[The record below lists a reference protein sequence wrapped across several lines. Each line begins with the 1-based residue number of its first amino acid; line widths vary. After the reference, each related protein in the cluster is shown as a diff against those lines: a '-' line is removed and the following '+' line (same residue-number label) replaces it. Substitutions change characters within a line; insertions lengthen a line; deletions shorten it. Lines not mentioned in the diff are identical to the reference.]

1 MKRSAKLKLLAIPL
15 LALCA
20 GCGGA
25 QQREGLILFHD
36 PAPKTRTG
44 KTLPPQTFIFTSNRE
59 NGSSAV
65 EVSSGIRGKSS
76 KDGSPSP
83 SLSRSK
89 AKATWKQRALRN
101 LKLTNSIPITNL
113 TKDSFGSMIGQLEN
127 AGLFKL
133 PNRPGDKPPEN
144 QPFILVSYKD
154 GQSLVYPKPDKKTLD
169 RNFPADQART
179 LYPAWYNV
187 KVVLVQFVSG
197 S

>member
-1 MKRSAKLKLLAIPL
+1 MPL

-36 PAPKTRTG
+36 RAPKTRTG
-44 KTLPPQTFIFTSNRE
+44 KTLPPQTFIFTSDRE
-59 NGSSAV
+59 NGSSTV

-76 KDGSPSP
+76 RNGSP
-83 SLSRSK
+83 SRSK
-89 AKATWKQRALRN
+89 AKATWRQRALRN
-101 LKLTNSIPITNL
+101 LKLSNSIPITNL

-133 PNRPGDKPPEN
+133 PNRPGDKPPDN

-169 RNFPADQART
+169 RNFPVDQART

-197 S
+197 N

>member
-59 NGSSAV
+59 NGSSTV

-76 KDGSPSP
+76 RNGSP
-83 SLSRSK
+83 SRSK
-89 AKATWKQRALRN
+89 AKATWRQRALRN
-101 LKLTNSIPITNL
+101 LKLSNSIPITNL

-154 GQSLVYPKPDKKTLD
+154 GQSLVYPKPDKETLD

>member
-25 QQREGLILFHD
+25 QKKEGLILFHD
-36 PAPKTRTG
+36 PGPKTRTG
-44 KTLPPQTFIFTSNRE
+44 KILPPQTFIFTSDRE
-59 NGSSAV
+59 IGSSTV

-76 KDGSPSP
+76 REGSP

-89 AKATWKQRALRN
+89 AKATWRQRALRN
-101 LKLTNSIPITNL
+101 LKLSNSIPITNL
-113 TKDSFGSMIGQLEN
+113 TKDSFGNMVDQLEN

-133 PNRPGDKPPEN
+133 PNRPGDKPPDN
-144 QPFILVSYKD
+144 QPFILVSYKN

-197 S
+197 N

>member
-44 KTLPPQTFIFTSNRE
+44 KTLPPQTFIFTSDRE
-59 NGSSAV
+59 NGSSTV

-76 KDGSPSP
+76 REGSPSRP
-83 SLSRSK
+83 K
-89 AKATWKQRALRN
+89 AKATWRQRALRN
-101 LKLTNSIPITNL
+101 LKLSNSIPITNL

>member
-44 KTLPPQTFIFTSNRE
+44 KTLPPQTFIFTSDRE
-59 NGSSAV
+59 NGSSTV

-76 KDGSPSP
+76 REGSPSRP
-83 SLSRSK
+83 K
-89 AKATWKQRALRN
+89 AKAAWRQRALRN
-101 LKLTNSIPITNL
+101 LKLSNSIPITNL

-133 PNRPGDKPPEN
+133 PNKPGDQPPEN
-144 QPFILVSYKD
+144 HPFILVSYKN

>member
-20 GCGGA
+20 GCSGA
-25 QQREGLILFHD
+25 QKKEGLILFHD
-36 PAPKTRTG
+36 PGPKTRTG
-44 KTLPPQTFIFTSNRE
+44 KILPPQTFIFTSDRE
-59 NGSSAV
+59 NGASTV

-76 KDGSPSP
+76 REGSP

-89 AKATWKQRALRN
+89 AKATWRQRALRN
-101 LKLTNSIPITNL
+101 LKLSNSIPITNL
-113 TKDSFGSMIGQLEN
+113 TKDSFGNMVDQLEN

-144 QPFILVSYKD
+144 QPFILGSYKD

-169 RNFPADQART
+169 RNFPVDQART

-197 S
+197 N

>member
-44 KTLPPQTFIFTSNRE
+44 KTLPPQTFIFTSDRE
-59 NGSSAV
+59 NGSSTV

-76 KDGSPSP
+76 RNGSP
-83 SLSRSK
+83 SRSK
-89 AKATWKQRALRN
+89 AKATWRQRALRN
-101 LKLTNSIPITNL
+101 LKLSNSIPITNL

-133 PNRPGDKPPEN
+133 PNRPGDNPPDN
-144 QPFILVSYKD
+144 QPFILVSYKN

>member
-25 QQREGLILFHD
+25 QKKEGLILFHD
-36 PAPKTRTG
+36 PGPKTRTG
-44 KTLPPQTFIFTSNRE
+44 KILPPQPFIFTSDRE
-59 NGSSAV
+59 IGSSTV

-76 KDGSPSP
+76 REGSP

-89 AKATWKQRALRN
+89 AKATWRQRALRN
-101 LKLTNSIPITNL
+101 LKLSNSIPLTNL
-113 TKDSFGSMIGQLEN
+113 PKDSFGNMVDQLEN

-197 S
+197 N

>member
-44 KTLPPQTFIFTSNRE
+44 KTLPPQTFIFTSDRE
-59 NGSSAV
+59 NGSSTV

-76 KDGSPSP
+76 KEGSPSRP
-83 SLSRSK
+83 K
-89 AKATWKQRALRN
+89 AKATWRQRALRN
-101 LKLTNSIPITNL
+101 LKLSNSIPITNL

-144 QPFILVSYKD
+144 HPFILVSYKN

>member
-1 MKRSAKLKLLAIPL
+1 MKRSAYLKLLAIPL

-59 NGSSAV
+59 NGSSTV

-76 KDGSPSP
+76 RNGSP
-83 SLSRSK
+83 SRSK
-89 AKATWKQRALRN
+89 AKATWRQRALRN
-101 LKLTNSIPITNL
+101 LKLSNSIPITNL

-133 PNRPGDKPPEN
+133 PNRPGDNPPDN

-154 GQSLVYPKPDKKTLD
+154 GQSLVYPKPDKNTLD

-187 KVVLVQFVSG
+187 KGVLVQFVSG

>member
-25 QQREGLILFHD
+25 QKKEGLILFHD
-36 PAPKTRTG
+36 PGPKTRTG
-44 KTLPPQTFIFTSNRE
+44 KILPPQTFIFTSDRE
-59 NGSSAV
+59 NGSSTV

-76 KDGSPSP
+76 REGSP

-89 AKATWKQRALRN
+89 AKATWRQRALRN
-101 LKLTNSIPITNL
+101 LKLSNSIPITNL
-113 TKDSFGSMIGQLEN
+113 TKDSFGNMVDQLEN

-169 RNFPADQART
+169 RNFPVDQART

-187 KVVLVQFVSG
+187 KVVLVQFVAG
-197 S
+197 H

>member
-44 KTLPPQTFIFTSNRE
+44 KTLPPQTFIFTSDRE
-59 NGSSAV
+59 NGSSTV

-76 KDGSPSP
+76 RNGSP
-83 SLSRSK
+83 SRSK
-89 AKATWKQRALRN
+89 AKATWRQRALRN
-101 LKLTNSIPITNL
+101 LKLSNSIPITNL

-133 PNRPGDKPPEN
+133 PNRPGDKPPDN
-144 QPFILVSYKD
+144 QPFILVSYKN

-187 KVVLVQFVSG
+187 KVGLVQFVSG
-197 S
+197 N

>member
-59 NGSSAV
+59 NGSSTV

-76 KDGSPSP
+76 RNGSP
-83 SLSRSK
+83 SRSK
-89 AKATWKQRALRN
+89 AKATWRQRALRN
-101 LKLTNSIPITNL
+101 LKLSNSIPITNL

-133 PNRPGDKPPEN
+133 PNRPGDKPPDN
-144 QPFILVSYKD
+144 QPFILVSYKN

>member
-25 QQREGLILFHD
+25 QKKEGLILFHD
-36 PAPKTRTG
+36 PGPKTRTG
-44 KTLPPQTFIFTSNRE
+44 KILPPQTFIFTSDRE
-59 NGSSAV
+59 IGSSTV

-76 KDGSPSP
+76 REGSP

-89 AKATWKQRALRN
+89 AKATWRQRALRN
-101 LKLTNSIPITNL
+101 LKLSNSIPITNL
-113 TKDSFGSMIGQLEN
+113 TKDSFGNMVDQLEN

-197 S
+197 N

>member
-1 MKRSAKLKLLAIPL
+1 
-15 LALCA
+15 
-20 GCGGA
+20 
-25 QQREGLILFHD
+25 
-36 PAPKTRTG
+36 
-44 KTLPPQTFIFTSNRE
+44 
-59 NGSSAV
+59 
-65 EVSSGIRGKSS
+65 
-76 KDGSPSP
+76 
-83 SLSRSK
+83 
-89 AKATWKQRALRN
+89 
-101 LKLTNSIPITNL
+101 
-113 TKDSFGSMIGQLEN
+113 MIGQLEN

-154 GQSLVYPKPDKKTLD
+154 GQSLVYPKPDKNTLD

>member
-44 KTLPPQTFIFTSNRE
+44 KTLPPQTFIFTSDRE
-59 NGSSAV
+59 NGSSTV

-76 KDGSPSP
+76 RNGSP
-83 SLSRSK
+83 SRSK
-89 AKATWKQRALRN
+89 AKATWRQRALRN
-101 LKLTNSIPITNL
+101 LKLSNSIPITNL

-133 PNRPGDKPPEN
+133 PNRPGDKPPDN
-144 QPFILVSYKD
+144 QPFILVSYKN

-197 S
+197 N

>member
-59 NGSSAV
+59 NGSSTV

-76 KDGSPSP
+76 RNGSP
-83 SLSRSK
+83 SRSK
-89 AKATWKQRALRN
+89 AKATWRQRALRN
-101 LKLTNSIPITNL
+101 LKLSNSIPITNL

-133 PNRPGDKPPEN
+133 PNRPGDNPPDN

-154 GQSLVYPKPDKKTLD
+154 GQSLVYPKPDKNTLD

>member
-25 QQREGLILFHD
+25 QKKEGLILFHD
-36 PAPKTRTG
+36 PGPKTRTG
-44 KTLPPQTFIFTSNRE
+44 KILPPQTFIFTSDRE
-59 NGSSAV
+59 IGSSTV

-76 KDGSPSP
+76 REGSP

-89 AKATWKQRALRN
+89 AKATWRQRALRN
-101 LKLTNSIPITNL
+101 LKLSNSIPITNL
-113 TKDSFGSMIGQLEN
+113 TKDSFGNMVDQLEN

-169 RNFPADQART
+169 RNFPVDQART

-197 S
+197 N

>member
-25 QQREGLILFHD
+25 QKKEGLILFHD
-36 PAPKTRTG
+36 PGPKTRTG
-44 KTLPPQTFIFTSNRE
+44 KILPPQTFIFTSDRE
-59 NGSSAV
+59 NGSSTV

-76 KDGSPSP
+76 REGSP

-89 AKATWKQRALRN
+89 AKATWRQRALRN
-101 LKLTNSIPITNL
+101 LKLSNSIPITNL
-113 TKDSFGSMIGQLEN
+113 TKDSFGNMVDQLEN

-197 S
+197 N

>member
-25 QQREGLILFHD
+25 QKKEGLILFHD

-44 KTLPPQTFIFTSNRE
+44 KTLPPQTFIFTSDRE
-59 NGSSAV
+59 NGSSTV

-76 KDGSPSP
+76 REGSPSRP
-83 SLSRSK
+83 K
-89 AKATWKQRALRN
+89 AKATWRQRALRN
-101 LKLTNSIPITNL
+101 LKLSNSIPITNL

-133 PNRPGDKPPEN
+133 PNKPGDKPPEN
-144 QPFILVSYKD
+144 HPFILVSYKN

>member
-1 MKRSAKLKLLAIPL
+1 MQTSAKLKLLAIPL

-44 KTLPPQTFIFTSNRE
+44 KPLPPQTFIFTSNRE
-59 NGSSAV
+59 NGSSTV

-76 KDGSPSP
+76 RNGSP
-83 SLSRSK
+83 SRSK
-89 AKATWKQRALRN
+89 AKATWRQRALRN
-101 LKLTNSIPITNL
+101 LKLSNSIPITNL

-133 PNRPGDKPPEN
+133 PNRPGDNPPDN
-144 QPFILVSYKD
+144 QPFILVSYKN
-154 GQSLVYPKPDKKTLD
+154 GQSLVYPKPDKKILD

>member
-59 NGSSAV
+59 NGSSTV

-76 KDGSPSP
+76 RNGSP
-83 SLSRSK
+83 SRSK
-89 AKATWKQRALRN
+89 AKATWRQRALRN
-101 LKLTNSIPITNL
+101 LKLSNSIPITNL

-133 PNRPGDKPPEN
+133 PNRPGDNPPDN
-144 QPFILVSYKD
+144 QPFILVSYKN

>member
-44 KTLPPQTFIFTSNRE
+44 KTLPPQTFIFTSDRE
-59 NGSSAV
+59 NGSSTV

-76 KDGSPSP
+76 KEGSPSRP
-83 SLSRSK
+83 K
-89 AKATWKQRALRN
+89 AKATWRQRALRN
-101 LKLTNSIPITNL
+101 LKLSNSIPITNL

-133 PNRPGDKPPEN
+133 PNKPGDQPPEN
-144 QPFILVSYKD
+144 HPFILVSYKN

>member
-44 KTLPPQTFIFTSNRE
+44 KTLPPQTFIFTSDRE
-59 NGSSAV
+59 NGSSTV

-76 KDGSPSP
+76 REGSPSRP
-83 SLSRSK
+83 K
-89 AKATWKQRALRN
+89 AKATWRQRALRN
-101 LKLTNSIPITNL
+101 LKLSNSIPITNL

-133 PNRPGDKPPEN
+133 PNKPGDQPPEN
-144 QPFILVSYKD
+144 HPFILVSYKN

>member
-1 MKRSAKLKLLAIPL
+1 MKKSAELKLLAIPL

-44 KTLPPQTFIFTSNRE
+44 KTLPPQTFIFTSDRK

-76 KDGSPSP
+76 RDGSP

-113 TKDSFGSMIGQLEN
+113 TKDSFGSMIGQLGN

-154 GQSLVYPKPDKKTLD
+154 GQSLVYPKPDKETLD
-169 RNFPADQART
+169 RNFPTDQARI

-197 S
+197 G

>member
-36 PAPKTRTG
+36 PEPKTRTG
-44 KTLPPQTFIFTSNRE
+44 KTLPPQTFIFTSDRE
-59 NGSSAV
+59 NGSSTV

-76 KDGSPSP
+76 REGSPSRP
-83 SLSRSK
+83 K
-89 AKATWKQRALRN
+89 AKATWRQRALRN
-101 LKLTNSIPITNL
+101 LKLSNSIPITNL

-133 PNRPGDKPPEN
+133 PNKPGDQPPEN
-144 QPFILVSYKD
+144 HPFILVSYKN

>member
-25 QQREGLILFHD
+25 QKKEGLILFHD

-44 KTLPPQTFIFTSNRE
+44 KILPPQTFIFTSDRE
-59 NGSSAV
+59 NGSSTV

-76 KDGSPSP
+76 KKGATA
-83 SLSRSK
+83 LSRSK
-89 AKATWKQRALRN
+89 AKATWRQRALRN
-101 LKLTNSIPITNL
+101 LKLSNSIPITNL
-113 TKDSFGSMIGQLEN
+113 TKDSFGSMVDQLES

-169 RNFPADQART
+169 RNFSADQART

>member
-44 KTLPPQTFIFTSNRE
+44 KTLPPQTFIFTSDRE
-59 NGSSAV
+59 NGSSTV

-76 KDGSPSP
+76 KEGSPSRP
-83 SLSRSK
+83 K
-89 AKATWKQRALRN
+89 AKATWRQRALRN
-101 LKLTNSIPITNL
+101 LKLSNSIPITNL

-133 PNRPGDKPPEN
+133 PNKPGDKPPEN
-144 QPFILVSYKD
+144 HPFILVSYKN

>member
-59 NGSSAV
+59 NGSSTV

-76 KDGSPSP
+76 RNGSP
-83 SLSRSK
+83 SRSK
-89 AKATWKQRALRN
+89 AKATWRQRALRN
-101 LKLTNSIPITNL
+101 LKLSNSIPITNL

-133 PNRPGDKPPEN
+133 PNRPGDNPPEN

>member
-44 KTLPPQTFIFTSNRE
+44 KTLPPQTFIFTSDRE
-59 NGSSAV
+59 NGSSTV

-76 KDGSPSP
+76 RNGSP
-83 SLSRSK
+83 SRSK
-89 AKATWKQRALRN
+89 AKATWRQRALRN
-101 LKLTNSIPITNL
+101 LKLSNSIPITNL

-133 PNRPGDKPPEN
+133 PNRPGDNPPDN
-144 QPFILVSYKD
+144 QPFILVSYKN

-197 S
+197 N

>member
-25 QQREGLILFHD
+25 QKKEGLILFHD

-44 KTLPPQTFIFTSNRE
+44 KILPPQTFIFTSDRE
-59 NGSSAV
+59 NGSSTV

-76 KDGSPSP
+76 KKGATA
-83 SLSRSK
+83 LSRSK
-89 AKATWKQRALRN
+89 AKATWRQRALRN
-101 LKLTNSIPITNL
+101 LKLSNSIPITNL
-113 TKDSFGSMIGQLEN
+113 TKDSFGSMVDQLEN

>member
-44 KTLPPQTFIFTSNRE
+44 KTLPPQTFIFTSDRE
-59 NGSSAV
+59 NGSSTV

-76 KDGSPSP
+76 RNGSP
-83 SLSRSK
+83 SRSK
-89 AKATWKQRALRN
+89 AKATWRQRALRN
-101 LKLTNSIPITNL
+101 LKLSNSIPITNL

-133 PNRPGDKPPEN
+133 PNRPGDKPPDN
-144 QPFILVSYKD
+144 QPFILVSYKN

>member
-1 MKRSAKLKLLAIPL
+1 MQTSAKLKLLAIPL

-20 GCGGA
+20 GCGGT

-44 KTLPPQTFIFTSNRE
+44 KTLPPQTFIFTSDRE
-59 NGSSAV
+59 TGSSTL

-76 KDGSPSP
+76 KEGSP

-89 AKATWKQRALRN
+89 SKATWRQRALRN
-101 LKLTNSIPITNL
+101 LKLSNSIPITHL
-113 TKDSFGSMIGQLEN
+113 TKDSFGSMVGQLEN

-154 GQSLVYPKPDKKTLD
+154 GQSLVYPKPDKKILD

-197 S
+197 N

>member
-1 MKRSAKLKLLAIPL
+1 MKRSAKLKLLAMPL

-59 NGSSAV
+59 NGSSTV

-76 KDGSPSP
+76 RNGSP
-83 SLSRSK
+83 SRSK
-89 AKATWKQRALRN
+89 AKATWRQRALRN
-101 LKLTNSIPITNL
+101 LKLSNSIPITNL

-133 PNRPGDKPPEN
+133 PNRPGDKPPDN
-144 QPFILVSYKD
+144 QPFILVSYKN

-197 S
+197 N

>member
-1 MKRSAKLKLLAIPL
+1 MKISAKLKLLAIPL

-20 GCGGA
+20 GCGGT

-44 KTLPPQTFIFTSNRE
+44 KTLPPQTFIFTSDRKP
-59 NGSSAV
+59 GSSTV

-76 KDGSPSP
+76 RERSP

-89 AKATWKQRALRN
+89 AKASWRQRSLRS
-101 LKLTNSIPITNL
+101 LKLSNSIPITNL
-113 TKDSFGSMIGQLEN
+113 TKDSFGSMIDQLEN

-133 PNRPGDKPPEN
+133 PNRPGDKPPKN

-154 GQSLVYPKPDKKTLD
+154 GQRIVYPKPDKKTLD
-169 RNFPADQART
+169 RNFSAEQART
-179 LYPAWYNV
+179 LYPAWHNV

-197 S
+197 N

>member
-44 KTLPPQTFIFTSNRE
+44 KTLPPQTFIFTSDRE
-59 NGSSAV
+59 NGSSTV

-76 KDGSPSP
+76 REGSPSRP
-83 SLSRSK
+83 K
-89 AKATWKQRALRN
+89 AKATWRQRALRN
-101 LKLTNSIPITNL
+101 LKLSNSIPITNL

-154 GQSLVYPKPDKKTLD
+154 GQSLVYPKPDKNTLD